1 MRFFRTT
8 ILTLVAVV
16 IMAGAGSAVK
26 ADPLSVQSG
35 GFSLSNLGNDGSVP
49 NGLDSL
55 VGSAESN
62 TLQFNGPGTFIVTLN
77 QLMFEEGFTGIASVG
92 SHDFAFSQALTINGQ
107 TQIMDL
113 FGRIDIGF
121 TTDTIHILS
130 SSPLVFDFSTFTVD
144 VNVLPLSIFGPG
156 NGCYFDVLK
165 AQIQVNTCAPDPVP
179 EPATLTLLGLGIAG
193 VAAKVRQR
201 RRQSALKKT

>member
-1 MRFFRTT
+1 
-8 ILTLVAVV
+8 
-16 IMAGAGSAVK
+16 MAGAGSAVK
-26 ADPLSVQSG
+26 ADSLSIQSG
-35 GFSLSNLGNDGSVP
+35 GFSLHDLGNDGTVA

-55 VGSAESN
+55 VGSAESSN
-62 TLQFNGPGTFIVTLN
+62 HQFNGTGAFTVTLN
-77 QLMFEEGFTGIASVG
+77 QLEFMEGFTGVNSVG
-92 SHDFAFSQALTINGQ
+92 SHDFNFSQALTINGQ

-113 FGRIDIGF
+113 IGRIDIGF

-130 SSPLVFDFSTFTVD
+130 ATPLTFNFNNLMVD

-156 NGCYFDVLK
+156 NGCYFDVLQ
-165 AQIQVNTCAPDPVP
+165 ANIVVTNCDPVP

-201 RRQSALKKT
+201 RKQSALKKDLT

>member
-1 MRFFRTT
+1 
-8 ILTLVAVV
+8 
-16 IMAGAGSAVK
+16 MAAAGSAVK

-55 VGSAESN
+55 VGSAASN
-62 TLQFNGPGTFIVTLN
+62 TRQFNSSGAFVVTLN
-77 QLMFEEGFTGIASVG
+77 ELMFEEGFTGIASVG
-92 SHDFAFSQALTINGQ
+92 SRDFTFSQALTINGQ

-113 FGRIDIGF
+113 IGRIDIGF

-130 SSPLVFDFSTFTVD
+130 AAPLTFDFSTFTVD
-144 VNVLPLSIFGPG
+144 VNVLPMSIFGPG
-156 NGCYFDVLK
+156 NGCYFDLLK
-165 AQIQVNTCAPDPVP
+165 AEIQVNQNCDPVP

-201 RRQSALKKT
+201 RRQSALKKDLT